1 MKDLGTLGGINSY
14 GLGINKYG
22 QVVGWATIPG
32 DSFAYHAFYWTQ
44 AAGMQDLGTLGGNYS
59 LAMGINDSGQAVGS
73 ANLPGDTVGHAFLWT
88 TAHGMQDLNTLIPAG
103 SGWELYSANAI
114 NANGQIA
121 GHGVYNGQ
129 IHAFLLTPSAGSSR
143 F

>member
-1 MKDLGTLGGINSY
+1 
-14 GLGINKYG
+14 
-22 QVVGWATIPG
+22 
-32 DSFAYHAFYWTQ
+32 
-44 AAGMQDLGTLGGNYS
+44 MQDLGTLGGNYS

-88 TAHGMQDLNTLIPAG
+88 TTDGMQDLTKMIPAG
-103 SGWELYSANAI
+103 SGWELCSANAI

-121 GHGVYNGQ
+121 GDGLYNGQ
-129 IHAFLLTPSAGSSR
+129 IHIFLLTPTGELSR